1 MTTLFV
7 GAGMRTSHPSSRRAV
22 ALQRAEGELCL
33 TCDADQAKQ
42 VLHDY
47 RNLRLWYEAEHAD
60 SVNPGDIGHWEVD
73 YEQYVDFVEEV
84 AGAMELRPGD
94 AVYESAVGPGWLL
107 RGLREVLPLNTSN
120 TLRLAGNDIMP
131 TAIESAI
138 RELESSTAP
147 TPVLCLGDS
156 ANLSWVPSAAFDAGE
171 KKAPSYSFTPSHPPF
186 LSGLMRAPSHSLPPS
201 LPPFLPVLCGYLEN
215 KAVGAEGGNWAGNW
229 VCQMAWCA
237 KPGALIFIGNNHM
250 PSSSTVL
257 DPDANFVPTKRWWI
271 DAAESDR
278 FGWGVDP
285 ASVRFVPLR
294 SGQLRKAWGERYSV
308 FMRRDKTP
316 SRASPLLVAD
326 NYWRD
331 REFEALPTDS
341 TQKMTISRA
350 STARSQSRRVR
361 LRRFSR
367 NVAKLLE
374 ANGGQVLHIRE
385 EEDGDE

>member
-1 MTTLFV
+1 MFLTSVPLFV
-7 GAGMRTSHPSSRRAV
+7 GAGMRLASHPSSRRAV

-42 VLHDY
+42 VLHNY

-107 RGLREVLPLNTSN
+107 RGLREVLPVNTSS
-120 TLRLAGNDIMP
+120 TLRLVGNDIMP
-131 TAIESAI
+131 MAIESAI
-138 RELESSTAP
+138 RELESSIAP
-147 TPVLCLGDS
+147 KPVLCLGDS
-156 ANLSWVPSAAFDAGE
+156 ANLSWVPSAAFDA
-171 KKAPSYSFTPSHPPF
+171 
-186 LSGLMRAPSHSLPPS
+186 
-201 LPPFLPVLCGYLEN
+201 VLCGYLEN

-250 PSSSTVL
+250 PSSSSAL
-257 DPDANFVPTKRWWI
+257 DPEANFVPTQRWWI

-316 SRASPLLVAD
+316 SRASRLLVAD

-341 TQKMTISRA
+341 TQKMTLSRV

-385 EEDGDE
+385 EQDGAA